1 MSHYKQE
8 PIRELK
14 KRAESITPGNFFKRA
29 ESVRIQNIDLTQKIS
44 EEEAWISTTGAHQRI
59 TFGKTCQISLTCTDF

>member
-29 ESVRIQNIDLTQKIS
+29 ESVRIQNIDLTQK
-44 EEEAWISTTGAHQRI
+44 EVKKRRG
-59 TFGKTCQISLTCTDF
+59 